1 VKVKKALNLSEHS
14 EEFLSLPAS
23 LQMATNWVRESLQ
36 LKGTTLGGL
45 IYEILT
51 IGRVSANAKQSGV
64 NIKVKT
70 LRGEVDFDSNRPDIQ
85 LTINKNNKSQDIN
98 YELKQSPNARYGQ
111 TTLAAD
117 FNKDEVFSV
126 SSKRKSITDKKT
138 KISFDDMPTGK
149 KLKFSLESVQKDL
162 KQILN
167 IINKIDGKNI
177 TTIPIGGIMSMEA
190 VDAVKK
196 SEAYKRIAKVE
207 TGADGK
213 TVSDHYNAKDTHLIQ
228 LGGIGTLLM
237 GPDIYGLNNNS
248 LTPIQNLADFKFK
261 GNLRIKFNYKYKD
274 GKRSGASISLISE
287 PTLADKKAIN
297 KSPINLD
304 TKQGTAA
311 LYDRIQFSKTAQPS
325 LTQFSKTLN
334 KAKAMINRPDA
345 PQKGISVW
353 DFDDTLA
360 TTKSNVLYT
369 LPDGS
374 KGKINATEFALK
386 ADELGAIGAEFDF
399 SEFSKVMEGAK
410 GPMFEK
416 AVARN
421 KKFGNDNVYI
431 LTARPADSKYAIHE
445 FLKGIGLNIKLENI
459 VGLGDGTAIAKAK
472 WVISKVAEGY
482 NDFYFADDAYKNVEA
497 VQEVLEQSD
506 VKSKVHQAKVQF
518 SKDLNKDFNNIIQD
532 ATGISAAKDIS
543 TAKSKILAKDKG
555 RFKFFIPPSADDFA
569 GLLYKLTSKGTKGE
583 QQQAWFKQAL
593 FDPFAK
599 AMREFESYKQNVTT
613 IVNQLKKDIK
623 NVPAGLKKINESGF
637 TNENAVR
644 VYLWTKNGYDIDGL
658 NQEDIQDLIDIV
670 EGNQDLLDF
679 ADQMDAALDG
689 YPEPQNDW
697 LAGTITT
704 DAINMI
710 NTSKRAEF
718 LQEWQQNADVIFSKE
733 NLNKLRAAFGENYV
747 EALQDMLYRMETG
760 RNRPSGANKLTN
772 QFMNWVNDSVG
783 TIMFFNTRSALLQ
796 TLSTVNFINW
806 GDNNPIAAA
815 KAFAN
820 QKQFWSDFAM
830 LFNSDFLKQR
840 RSGLKNDVNADD
852 IANAAE
858 TATNKT
864 KAVLS
869 SLLKIGFLPTQ
880 IADSFAIA
888 LGGAS
893 FIRNRINKYVSEGIG
908 KQAAEEQAFL
918 DFQEIAEE
926 TQQSSRP
933 DRISQQQASPLGR
946 IILAFANTPMQY
958 MRLTKKAFLD
968 LKNKRGDAKANVTN
982 IVYYMAVQ
990 NIMFSSL
997 QAALFAAL
1005 FDDDEEA
1012 LEEKELR
1019 VANSMLDSIL
1029 RGVGIYGAI
1038 ASTLKNITLEI
1049 KTQADKGRPDF
1060 TVAAQRSLSISPP
1073 IDSKMRKLM
1082 SAARAFSY
1090 KTTRE
1095 EMTGYGLDNPAYYAV
1110 GQIVSATTNVPLD
1123 RAIGKA
1129 DNLRVAVDN
1138 DTKYWQSIAL
1148 ALGYSQWDVGL
1159 VETSKDKKKKTGFG
1173 KTTNWKKSNWNKN
1186 NWKKD

>member
-1 VKVKKALNLSEHS
+1 MYMVDTPVGQLILEHETTALEIAEALIAFSKGEITEGALVKLLD
-14 EEFLSLPAS
+14 
-23 LQMATNWVRESLQ
+23 
-36 LKGTTLGGL
+36 
-45 IYEILT
+45 
-51 IGRVSANAKQSGV
+51 NAKV
-64 NIKVKT
+64 NLIPKT
-70 LRGEVDFDSNRPDIQ
+70 
-85 LTINKNNKSQDIN
+85 
-98 YELKQSPNARYGQ
+98 
-111 TTLAAD
+111 
-117 FNKDEVFSV
+117 
-126 SSKRKSITDKKT
+126 
-138 KISFDDMPTGK
+138 
-149 KLKFSLESVQKDL
+149 
-162 KQILN
+162 
-167 IINKIDGKNI
+167 
-177 TTIPIGGIMSMEA
+177 
-190 VDAVKK
+190 
-196 SEAYKRIAKVE
+196 
-207 TGADGK
+207 
-213 TVSDHYNAKDTHLIQ
+213 
-228 LGGIGTLLM
+228 
-237 GPDIYGLNNNS
+237 
-248 LTPIQNLADFKFK
+248 
-261 GNLRIKFNYKYKD
+261 
-274 GKRSGASISLISE
+274 
-287 PTLADKKAIN
+287 
-297 KSPINLD
+297 LD
-304 TKQGTAA
+304 TKLNKQPEIGIDRYNTKLIKNEIAKLKKSGKLKTAP
-311 LYDRIQFSKTAQPS
+311 QFSKTNKGFDPFGMADVISRQMFPNAFVNKPNFMRTYEN
-325 LTQFSKTLN
+325 LNTTQQKAVRNEMERANLLQFSKTLN
-334 KAKAMINRPDA
+334 KAKAMANRPDA
-345 PQKGISVW
+345 PTKGISVW

-369 LPDGS
+369 LPDGT

-386 ADELGAIGAEFDF
+386 ADELGAQGAEFDF
-399 SEFSKVMEGAK
+399 SEFNKVMEGAK

-416 AVARN
+416 AIARN
-421 KKFGNDNVYI
+421 KKFGNNNVYI

-445 FLKGIGLNIKLENI
+445 FLKGIGLDIKIENI
-459 VGLGDGTAIAKAK
+459 FGLGDGTAAAKAK
-472 WVISKVAEGY
+472 WIISKVAEGY
-482 NDFYFADDAYKNVEA
+482 NDFYFADDAYKNVKA
-497 VQEVLEQSD
+497 VRDVLEQVD

-518 SKDLNKDFNNIIQD
+518 SKNLNKEFNGIIQD
-532 ATGISAAKDIS
+532 ATGIDAAKNIS
-543 TAKSKILAKDKG
+543 TAKSKILARKKG

-569 GLLYKLTSKGTKGE
+569 GLLYKLTGKGAKGE

-644 VYLWTKNGYDIDGL
+644 VYLWAKNGYDIDGL
-658 NQEDIQDLIDIV
+658 NQEDIQELVDIV

-679 ADQMDAALDG
+679 ADQMDAVLDG

-747 EALQDMLYRMETG
+747 EALQDMLYRMKTG
-760 RNRPSGANKLTN
+760 RNRPFGANKLTN

-820 QKQFWSDFAM
+820 QKQFWADFAM

-869 SLLKIGFLPTQ
+869 SLLKMGFLPTQ

-893 FIRNRINKYVSEGIG
+893 FVRNRISKYVSEGMD

-968 LKNKRGDAKANVTN
+968 LKNRRGDPKTN
-982 IVYYMAVQ
+982 ITKIVYYMAVQ
-990 NIMFSSL
+990 NIIFSSL

-1005 FDDDEEA
+1005 FDDDEDA

-1029 RGVGIYGAI
+1029 RGTGIYGAI
-1038 ASTLKNITLEI
+1038 ASTLKNIVLEI
-1049 KTQADKGRPDF
+1049 DRQASKDRPDF
-1060 TVAAQRSLSISPP
+1060 TVAAQRALSISPP

-1095 EMTGYGLDNPAYYAV
+1095 KMTGYGLDNPAYYAV

-1123 RAIGKA
+1123 RAIRKA
-1129 DNLRVAVDN
+1129 DNLRVAMDN

-1148 ALGYSQWDVGL
+1148 TLGYSQWDVGL
-1159 VETSKDKKKKTGFG
+1159 VETSKNKKKKTGFG
-1173 KTTNWKKSNWNKN
+1173 KTTNWKKSNWNKDEKG